1 MRARKPCVRM
11 RRLFRGRYVGL
22 PMHKLRNQNE
32 PTAAVLMRYPVLI
45 KEKNPKLIQ
54 QMELL
59 QGVRLKERAG
69 HPSGVFDFSTCL
81 EYFRGLGYPH
91 FA

>member
-1 MRARKPCVRM
+1 
-11 RRLFRGRYVGL
+11 
-22 PMHKLRNQNE
+22 MHKLRNQNE
-32 PTAAVLMRYPVLI
+32 ETTVAALMHYQVLI

-59 QGVRLKERAG
+59 QGVKLKDRGG
-69 HPSGVFDFSTCL
+69 HPPGIFDFSTYP
-81 EYFRGLGYPH
+81 EYFRGPGYPH